1 MLRKL
6 LSHAVIYGLAAQAPR
21 LAGVLA
27 LPIITRYLT
36 PADYG
41 VAGIVTAYV
50 SVFTMLLTLGL
61 SVVMMN
67 SFARQPKRYPW
78 VWRQLN
84 GFVTLW
90 SLVYGSL
97 VIVALYFLVP
107 EEGDAHRLEIALL
120 AGLPIMLFTMTE
132 LQSNIYFQL
141 SQKPLPLAFRSF
153 IVGALGVALNIYTIA
168 YLGLGFRGWFYAGFI
183 SVGVGFL
190 LNSYHVYI
198 RQKLWP
204 IFNFKW
210 SRIKSSLRISL
221 PVIPH
226 NLANF
231 MLDTSDKL
239 VLNILHVPVQRIGL
253 YNMASSFGTYFLLAS
268 MAVTQAASPFY
279 LTYLAQQKDRAA
291 ALQVRHL
298 TFALLALF
306 LFATTLGSLWMR
318 EIFIVLI
325 KNEALQ
331 QAYPLAIIILMGYN
345 YRPMYL
351 AVMNTLTYRE
361 HTNKL
366 WRLSVVA
373 GVGNVVLNFI
383 LVPIFGYQAAA
394 YTTFA
399 ALMYMGYSGFY
410 IRAYKDSSLVPYY
423 PMAWMA
429 LTVLLLFIVYELATM
444 AIMVKIIVTAV
455 AGVGAIVA
463 AIIYRRNLKLQL

>member
-50 SVFTMLLTLGL
+50 SIFTMLLTLGL

-67 SFARQPKRYPW
+67 SFARQPQRYPW

-107 EEGDAHRLEIALL
+107 EEGAAHRLEIALL

-153 IVGALGVALNIYTIA
+153 IVGTIGVALNIYTIA

-183 SVGVGFL
+183 SVGIGFL
-190 LNSYHVYI
+190 LNSYHVYV
-198 RQKLWP
+198 QLKLWP

-210 SRIKSSLRISL
+210 SRIKQSLRISL

-231 MLDTSDKL
+231 MLDTSDRL
-239 VLNILHVPVQRIGL
+239 VLDILRVPVQRIGL
-253 YNMASSFGTYFLLAS
+253 YNVASSFGTYFLLAS
-268 MAVTQAASPFY
+268 MAITQAASPFY
-279 LTYLAQQKDRAA
+279 LTYLAQQKDKTA

-373 GVGNVVLNFI
+373 GVGNVLLNFI

-410 IRAYKDSSLVPYY
+410 MKAYKDSSLVPYY
-423 PMAWMA
+423 PMVWLA
-429 LTVLLLFIVYELATM
+429 LTVLLLFIVYKLATV
-444 AIMVKIIVTAV
+444 AIMVKVIVTAV
-455 AGVGAIVA
+455 LGAGAIVA
-463 AIIYRRNLKLQL
+463 AVIYRRNLKLQL